1 MIFLIDYDRKSARIR
16 SIRPFSVDERAQAER
31 IRLDLEIADRTDS
44 EIVLLEADDEATL
57 RKTHA
62 RYFETAA
69 ELLRST
75 P

>member
-16 SIRPFSVDERAQAER
+16 SFKAFADNERAHAEQ
-31 IRLDLEIADRTDS
+31 IRLDLEIGDRDDS
-44 EIVLLEADDEATL
+44 EVVLLEADDEATL

-69 ELLRST
+69 ELLRSDS
-75 P
+75 